1 MAEQAPE
8 TGASSKQNTWQ
19 ARLSRYNIAWRPWY
33 PLLLLLPACLVYAC
47 LTGIWMVRQNE
58 QGVVLRFG
66 RAVRAYP
73 AGMHF
78 TWPYPVETLRRVRTT
93 EMRTLPV
100 GFKFGD
106 PTRAASA
113 SSEERQWLTS
123 DTNIVELKVVIQY
136 RVKEPVDYLFGVADF
151 RDGRLRDFA
160 LVNLVESA
168 LTMLI
173 GKMPVDEALSSGKAY
188 LQEETRQRAQRLA
201 DALHLGLQIA
211 SINIVEVNPPPE
223 VITAFNDVSS
233 AKADRERIVSEAD
246 AYAKDRLPKA
256 RAQANRTLQN
266 AAIYRSQQINTAQGA
281 SERFLNL
288 ASEVRTAPEI
298 SRRRLWLETIES
310 VLSKADVIVYPSP
323 RDGPFHITQI
333 E

>member
-8 TGASSKQNTWQ
+8 TGTPGKQNAWQ
-19 ARLSRYNIAWRPWY
+19 AYLSPDIIPWRPWS
-33 PLLLLLPACLVYAC
+33 LLLFLLLACLVYTC

-66 RAVRAYP
+66 RAVRTYP

-100 GFKFGD
+100 GFKFRDQIRGV
-106 PTRAASA
+106 PPSPK
-113 SSEERQWLTS
+113 ERQWLTS
-123 DTNIVELKVVIQY
+123 DTNLVELKVVIQY

-151 RDGRLRDFA
+151 RDGRRRDFA
-160 LVNLVESA
+160 LVKLVEST

-173 GKMPVDEALSSGKAY
+173 GKMPVDEALSIGKAY
-188 LQEETRQRAQRLA
+188 LQEEARQRGQRLA
-201 DALHLGLQIA
+201 DAMHLGLQIA
-211 SINIVEVNPPPE
+211 SINIVEVNPPPD
-223 VITAFNDVSS
+223 VIVAFNDVSS
-233 AKADRERIVSEAD
+233 AKADRERIVNEAD
-246 AYAKDRLPKA
+246 AYAKELLPRA
-256 RAQANRTLQN
+256 RAQAHRVLQD
-266 AAIYRSQQINTAQGA
+266 AEIYRSQQINTAQGA
-281 SERFLNL
+281 SERFLQL

-310 VLSKADVIVYPSP
+310 VLSKADIIVYPPP
-323 RDGPFHITQI
+323 RDGMFSITQI

>member
-1 MAEQAPE
+1 MAEQASE
-8 TGASSKQNTWQ
+8 TGTPGKQNAWQ
-19 ARLSRYNIAWRPWY
+19 AYLSPHIIPWRPWH
-33 PLLLLLPACLVYAC
+33 LLLLLLSAFLVYTC

-66 RAVRAYP
+66 RAVRTYP

-100 GFKFGD
+100 GFEFRD
-106 PTRAASA
+106 QSRSA
-113 SSEERQWLTS
+113 PYLPEERQWLTS

-151 RDGRLRDFA
+151 RDGRRRDVA
-160 LVNLVESA
+160 LVKLVEST

-173 GKMPVDEALSSGKAY
+173 GKMPVDETLSSGKAY
-188 LQEETRQRAQRLA
+188 LQEETRQRVQRLA
-201 DALHLGLQIA
+201 DALHLGLQVA
-211 SINIVEVNPPPE
+211 SINIVEVNPPSE

-233 AKADRERIVSEAD
+233 AKADRERIVNEAD
-246 AYAKDRLPKA
+246 AYAKDLLPRA
-256 RAQANRTLQN
+256 RAQANRTLQD
-266 AAIYRSQQINTAQGA
+266 AEIYRSQQINTAKGA
-281 SERFLNL
+281 SERFLHL

-310 VLSKADVIVYPSP
+310 VLSKADVIVYPPP
-323 RDGPFHITQI
+323 REGMFSITQI